1 MEAKHKTKARVKE
14 YLREDDSSSDA
25 ASLSDFEDVAPK
37 M

>member
-1 MEAKHKTKARVKE
+1 MEARHKIKARVKE
-14 YLREDDSSSDA
+14 HLKEDDSSSDA